1 MGQIKYL
8 KDADITNKRVL
19 LRVDYN
25 VSMDEHHKIS
35 NDTRI
40 TQSLPTINHMIKNN
54 KIIIISHLNR
64 PKKRDSEHSLAPVVE
79 WIKTYLPDT
88 KITLV
93 NDFLTEDKS
102 VFENQKNGEIIM
114 LENIRFYPEEQA
126 CDPEFAKKLAELGD
140 VYVNDAFGVDHHPAA
155 SLTVIDQYLP
165 SYAGLLLEKEV
176 KLIGGAIENPQKP
189 FVALLGGAKVS
200 DEIKLISRLIEIA
213 DQVLLGGGIANP
225 FLAAAG
231 FPIGKS
237 ICEQDMI
244 ETARSLIEHAA
255 NTNTDL
261 VFPIDVTVGDLNSDE
276 GGEVVK
282 ITDVPPDKAI
292 LDIGS
297 ETEANFGAIIAH
309 AKTIVWNGPVGVF
322 ENPEYRQGTD
332 FIYYSIVRNPN
343 AISIIGGGDTLA
355 AIARKVY
362 IEKITHIS
370 TGGGAMLELIEKG
383 TLPGIEALKQ

>member
-1 MGQIKYL
+1 MLFDEKRYGLMMGLIL
-8 KDADITNKRVL
+8 
-19 LRVDYN
+19 
-25 VSMDEHHKIS
+25 
-35 NDTRI
+35 
-40 TQSLPTINHMIKNN
+40 MI
-54 KIIIISHLNR
+54 
-64 PKKRDSEHSLAPVVE
+64 
-79 WIKTYLPDT
+79 
-88 KITLV
+88 
-93 NDFLTEDKS
+93 
-102 VFENQKNGEIIM
+102 
-114 LENIRFYPEEQA
+114 
-126 CDPEFAKKLAELGD
+126 
-140 VYVNDAFGVDHHPAA
+140 
-155 SLTVIDQYLP
+155 
-165 SYAGLLLEKEV
+165 
-176 KLIGGAIENPQKP
+176 AI
-189 FVALLGGAKVS
+189 LGGAKVS
-200 DEIKLISRLIEIA
+200 DKIKLISRLIEIA